1 MAKPGGGAAA
11 AEAAAAV
18 GEPLLLPQQH
28 HQPPLPAYYGVP
40 VGGYQA
46 AAAAPPQPYV
56 VLLPFR
62 RRRHQGRCSCCN
74 SLLSSSS
81 LLAFFSA
88 ALLLGAAAFFLWP
101 SDPEVRLSRLSLR
114 SIHFST
120 SKWGTVTLDVDVG
133 LKIRVV
139 NRDFFSL
146 DYDEIRVGIGYRGR
160 SLGSVKADGG
170 HLRARG
176 VSYVDARL
184 RLNGIRV
191 LEDAFL
197 LIEDLA
203 RGSVPFDTTTE
214 LRDGQLHLFGID
226 VPLEV
231 PSLSLSRSIYRSVD
245 DICSQRNCLSLR
257 LNYVAASG
265 GPNPGGVRG
274 CSDPR
279 F

>member
-11 AEAAAAV
+11 AEAATAA
-18 GEPLLLPQQH
+18 GEPLLLPHQH

-40 VGGYQA
+40 VGGYPLPPP
-46 AAAAPPQPYV
+46 PPQPYV

-81 LLAFFSA
+81 LLALFSA
-88 ALLLGAAAFFLWP
+88 ALLLGAAGFFLWP
-101 SDPEVRLSRLSLR
+101 SDPEVRLSRL
-114 SIHFST
+114 T
-120 SKWGTVTLDVDVG
+120 GTLTLDVDVD

-160 SLGSVKADGG
+160 SLG
-170 HLRARG
+170 G

-184 RLNGIRV
+184 RLDGIRV
-191 LEDAFL
+191 FEDVFF

-214 LRDGQLHLFGID
+214 LRSGQLHLFGID
-226 VPLEV
+226 VPLEGRV
-231 PSLSLSRSIYRSVD
+231 SCSINVD
-245 DICSQRNCLSLR
+245 VGTRESPARTAMQT
-257 LNYVAASG
+257 
-265 GPNPGGVRG
+265 
-274 CSDPR
+274 
-279 F
+279 

>member
-11 AEAAAAV
+11 AEAATAA

-40 VGGYQA
+40 VGGYPA
-46 AAAAPPQPYV
+46 PPPPQPYV

-81 LLAFFSA
+81 LLALFSA
-88 ALLLGAAAFFLWP
+88 ALLLGAAGFFLWP

-120 SKWGTVTLDVDVG
+120 GKRGTLTLDVDVD

-160 SLGSVKADGG
+160 SLGSVKAGGG

-184 RLNGIRV
+184 RLDGIRV
-191 LEDAFL
+191 FEDVFF

-214 LRDGQLHLFGID
+214 LRSGQLHLFGID
-226 VPLEV
+226 VPLEGRV
-231 PSLSLSRSIYRSVD
+231 SCSINVD
-245 DICSQRNCLSLR
+245 VGNQRIASQDC
-257 LNYVAASG
+257 YA
-265 GPNPGGVRG
+265 
-274 CSDPR
+274 D
-279 F
+279 